1 MSLRNGDSV
10 VNNNGRW
17 RSSLLNTPAN
27 GRCYLYTQLTTR
39 PSTVMLWLEPNHCD
53 LSWISCKRV
62 PPVVQQMTRFR
73 LTERIAR
80 SVCASRAS
88 FEKQTEYG
96 QQNYKWRLP
105 QYTGESRPSFLCSV
119 DGVLPHWATQ
129 RTDWQ
134 TTLVNWVCPAWPV
147 RRQTYGYLPSRMMSP
162 LFDRY
167 QFILHWVTKARVW

>member
-1 MSLRNGDSV
+1 MSGTHYHLLQILHPCKCVYCCIIGQIKMMMTMMMIYAKIRAAVFRLKLCTLNMSLRNGDSV

-39 PSTVMLWLEPNHCD
+39 PSTVMLWLEPNYCD

-62 PPVVQQMTRFR
+62 PPAVQQMTRFR

-96 QQNYKWRLP
+96 QPNYKWRLP
-105 QYTGESRPSFLCSV
+105 Q
-119 DGVLPHWATQ
+119 
-129 RTDWQ
+129 
-134 TTLVNWVCPAWPV
+134 
-147 RRQTYGYLPSRMMSP
+147 
-162 LFDRY
+162 
-167 QFILHWVTKARVW
+167 